1 MSDSMSSNEKRFAE
15 LEAAIRQNRNSA
27 SRSEGY
33 VNYRREADV
42 VPFPETQ
49 VFAGNLNTTLASATG
64 TSGTST
70 VTWTSVDCSSLLP
83 VTAEYAKIY
92 FTFAKTTGF
101 GGTNAKLQVRRDEQ
115 GDSAAFDATAITSA
129 NGSDCFGS
137 VEFAVPLTTAGA
149 RTFQYQ
155 ITGTVSGLTWTMAIR
170 GYHTRKRNAEDSSS
184 SGDGGSGGGG
194 GFDTGGAGL

>member
-1 MSDSMSSNEKRFAE
+1 MLNSDVEARLAA
-15 LEAAIRQNRNSA
+15 LEATVRQSKNA
-27 SRSEGY
+27 STRAEGY
-33 VNYRREADV
+33 TNYRRQTDAI
-42 VPFPETQ
+42 PFPETQ
-49 VFAGNLNTTLASATG
+49 TFAGNLSTTLASATG
-64 TSGTST
+64 SSGTST

-92 FTFAKTTGF
+92 FTFVKTTGF

-137 VEFAVPLTTAGA
+137 VEFAVPITTAGA

>member
-1 MSDSMSSNEKRFAE
+1 MLND
-15 LEAAIRQNRNSA
+15 LEARLAALEATVRQAKNA
-27 SRSEGY
+27 STRTEGY
-33 VNYRREADV
+33 VNYRRQTDAT
-42 VPFPETQ
+42 PFPETQ
-49 VFAGNLNTTLASATG
+49 TFAGNLSTTLASATG
-64 TSGTST
+64 SSGTST

-115 GDSAAFDATAITSA
+115 GDSAVFDVAAITSA
-129 NGSDCFGS
+129 NGSEAFGS
-137 VEFAVPLTTAGA
+137 VEFAVPLTTAGG

-155 ITGTVSGLTWTMAIR
+155 ITGTASGITWTMALR
-170 GYHTRKRNAEDSSS
+170 GYHTRKKSASDANGGAD
-184 SGDGGSGGGG
+184 GSGGGG